1 MTAVLAIDPGTKRSA
16 VVHLDGT
23 PGDDGSGAEIGFA
36 AIVENT
42 DLLDM
47 IYDITDETE
56 WWCDTLAIEMFAS
69 QGMSVGAET
78 FEACKWVGRLWEAW
92 EQTRGPA
99 FEVYR
104 REEKLHLCGSASA
117 KDGNIRQALIDRW
130 GGDSVALK
138 RAKVCK
144 RKNLKSHHL
153 GCADCNNTGFVG
165 TDGPLVN
172 IHADLWAALAVGVT
186 YLETKHEHTTVR

>member
-16 VVHLDGT
+16 AVHLDGM
-23 PGDDGSGAEIGFA
+23 EIKFA
-36 AIVENT
+36 AIMEND
-42 DLLDM
+42 DLLLM
-47 IYDITDETE
+47 IHDPGLETGRDFDGSE
-56 WWCDTLAIEMFAS
+56 WPSVLAIEMIAS
-69 QGMSVGAET
+69 QGMAVGAET
-78 FEACKWVGRLWEAW
+78 FETVKWIGRFWDRW
-92 EQTRGPA
+92 TQRRGQA

-104 REEKLHLCGSASA
+104 SEEKLHLCGSARA

-138 RAKVCK
+138 RAKACK